1 MLEKD
6 VMSGVKRRLEIYKQ
20 TGEVINAH
28 RLNSGTVR
36 NSFTGSW
43 VRLGDKD
50 TPDWLALI
58 RGNNN
63 EVIAVYIECKSPTGK
78 LTAGQSKFA
87 DKFNKLKD
95 IFVLKVTHPKQ
106 LDDFIKE
113 YAIDTVKSLPDMIG

>member
-1 MLEKD
+1 MLESE
-6 VMSGVKRRLEIYKQ
+6 VMLGIKKRLEIYRQ
-20 TGEVINAH
+20 TKEVINFH

-58 RGNNN
+58 RGKND
-63 EVIAVYIECKSPTGK
+63 EILAVYIECKSPTGK
-78 LTAGQSKFA
+78 LTAGQSEFA

-113 YAIDTVKSLPDMIG
+113 YS